1 MTQETG
7 VPFPPLSP
15 ARMARRDWLRLL
27 GTAAGGTLLFHC
39 GAGCGY
45 FPAQD
50 GAAYAP
56 WAYPGA
62 ETVPELLAARAALLA
77 ANPHN
82 SQPWA
87 LHVTA
92 SAIDLYADFTRGL
105 ASIDSLQRELHLGLG
120 CALEN
125 LVVAARASGR
135 AAAVQLF
142 PDEAVP
148 SLVARVALSPAAPVA
163 DPLFGAIARRHTNR
177 GRYAD
182 TPAPAALGPALQA
195 LVTDAGEPGVRL
207 RILESDA
214 DKTSFRAGTIDAT
227 VAFIADAEMSR
238 DSNAWYR
245 QSADDILQ
253 HRDGITLDASGNGS
267 ATRFFGKLLGR
278 PSDATANSYWLDSTK
293 GDQTN
298 ATAFCILSTPA
309 GNNRADQLRAGRVY
323 QRIALWAETQG
334 LATQPLNQ
342 LAELQDRE
350 ETQGLAPRFTG
361 VLDALVG
368 AQGQRGQMLFR
379 LGYPWDPALESPRR
393 PLEWVTR

>member
-1 MTQETG
+1 MTQKTG
-7 VPFPPLSP
+7 IAPPPSSP
-15 ARMARRDWLRLL
+15 MRMARRDWLRLL
-27 GTAAGGTLLFHC
+27 GTAAGGALLFRC

-45 FPAQD
+45 FPAED

-92 SAIDLYADFTRGL
+92 SSIELYADFTRGL

-135 AAAVQLF
+135 AADVQLF
-142 PDEAVP
+142 PDVAVP
-148 SLVARVALSPAAPVA
+148 SLVASVALSPAAPVA

-177 GRYAD
+177 GRFAD
-182 TPAPAALGPALQA
+182 TPAPASLEPALQA
-195 LVTDAGEPGVRL
+195 LVTEPFVQLRL
-207 RILESDA
+207 LTNAA
-214 DKTSFRAGTIDAT
+214 DKASFKAGTIDAT

-267 ATRFFGKLLGR
+267 ATRFLGKLVGR
-278 PSDATANSYWLDSTK
+278 PSDATANGYWLDSTK
-293 GDQTN
+293 GDQTT

-309 GNNRADQLRAGRVY
+309 GNDRADQLRAGRVY
-323 QRIALWAETQG
+323 QRIALWAESQG

-350 ETQGLAPRFTG
+350 ETQSLAPRFTG
-361 VLDALVG
+361 VLGALVG
-368 AQGQRGQMLFR
+368 DQGRRGQMLFR
-379 LGYPWDPALESPRR
+379 IGQAWDPALESPRR